1 MPTKKVLEKQLAR
14 LEEEIDELKDEN
26 EELKKANETARTV
39 LKDQEN
45 RIEKLLKIKGT
56 FERMNSDLRVDL
68 AKAKTENKK
77 AMKDMI
83 EMNDKIRE
91 LTHENKAYSQK
102 VPKGAIVAEQ
112 FKGITNYVFEGK
124 SLSREAGWYPNREA
138 LNRAMNSQKSSILSQ
153 GATDVKQKIRREVTF
168 EFDA

>member
-1 MPTKKVLEKQLAR
+1 MEKQLAR

-112 FKGITNYVFEGK
+112 FKGITNYVLEGK
-124 SLSREAGWYPNREA
+124 GFSRVTPGWYPNREA